1 MSGIAPIAT
10 ALQQI
15 QSMATEAAGSKMP
28 DVGTIAESGAASGE
42 FATLLNNSLKK
53 VSGMQAHGIAQA
65 RSFELGGPV
74 ALNDVMVDLQKANI
88 AFQEAVEVRNKLT
101 TAYTTIM
108 QMSV

>member
-1 MSGIAPIAT
+1 MSGIAPIAS
-10 ALQQI
+10 ALQEI
-15 QSMATEAAGSKMP
+15 TSMATEAAGSKMP

-65 RSFELGGPV
+65 RSFEMGGPV

-88 AFQEAVEVRNKLT
+88 AFQEAVEVRNKLA